1 MLGSLPLDS
10 DPRYPRRPAI
20 AQQNRALV
28 LHAQQRDTSESV
40 LASFGYAITTL
51 EHVSAEDLPDR
62 NYLLATIWTNVANVQ
77 VADGSDEA
85 LAHARRS
92 ATLAVS
98 LVNGTEAIDT
108 DHAEAGIKARHSLCR
123 ALLQSRRFE
132 TAGTVEPV
140 PADVH
145 QTTDMVDEALS
156 LARSWDE
163 RGVTRFRALAAEL
176 FRFGA
181 FLYARY
187 QPQFLDEFIAENV
200 APAKPSDFALS
211 PEMKSAAADVATL
224 VSSA

>member
-1 MLGSLPLDS
+1 
-10 DPRYPRRPAI
+10 
-20 AQQNRALV
+20 
-28 LHAQQRDTSESV
+28 
-40 LASFGYAITTL
+40 
-51 EHVSAEDLPDR
+51 
-62 NYLLATIWTNVANVQ
+62 VQ

-163 RGVTRFRALAAEL
+163 RGVTRFRALAADL
-176 FRFGA
+176 FKFGA

-224 VSSA
+224 VSSAQHITVRLAWPKEFVSESS